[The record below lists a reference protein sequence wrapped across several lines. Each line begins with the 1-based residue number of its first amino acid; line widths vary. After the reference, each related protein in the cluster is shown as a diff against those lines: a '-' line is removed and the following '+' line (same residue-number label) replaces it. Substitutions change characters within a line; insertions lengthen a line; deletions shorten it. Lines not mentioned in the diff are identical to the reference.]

1 MTCAPTVIRS
11 DVMMMREARADGMDL
26 MDLVIDDAL
35 DYLDQFYPSN
45 ALLIHLNQCLIKKEA

>member
-1 MTCAPTVIRS
+1 
-11 DVMMMREARADGMDL
+11 MMMREARADGVDL

-35 DYLDQFYPSN
+35 DYLDQFNLSN